1 MASMDTTNLEL
12 AAQRYRDAEAALD
25 EARTDLQ
32 AEALAAL
39 GQTDERGAQATVAR
53 ITGWSREYIRKL
65 VKKADGES

>member
-1 MASMDTTNLEL
+1 MDTTNLEL

-25 EARTDLQ
+25 AARKDLQ

-65 VKKADGES
+65 VKKADSDS

>member
-1 MASMDTTNLEL
+1 MAPMDTTNLEL

-25 EARTDLQ
+25 AARKDLQ

-65 VKKADGES
+65 VKKADSDS